1 MPANF
6 SKIMCDERGFTLI
19 ELVVIVMI
27 LGILAVVAIPRMGN
41 ADYKTQE
48 FRDKVVSALRYAQKT
63 SVSHRRLVCVS
74 FTTSSVTLQINT
86 AAIGTTC
93 SASLVVPG
101 TNSNTVNSPDPAK
114 AYFTPASSLAVL
126 NFLPDGTSGGRQLF
140 IPGESVIVVEG
151 ATGYVN

>member
-1 MPANF
+1 MR
-6 SKIMCDERGFTLI
+6 KLRGFTLV
-19 ELVVIVMI
+19 ELITIIVI

-41 ADYKTQE
+41 TDYKTRE

-86 AAIGTTC
+86 ATTGATC
-93 SASLVVPG
+93 STDLLVPG
-101 TNSNTVNSPDPAK
+101 TNSNTVNSPDPLK
-114 AYFTPASSLAVL
+114 AYFTSTTVLTTLSFAS
-126 NFLPDGTSGGRQLF
+126 DGTSGGRQLS
-140 IPGESVIVVEG
+140 IPGETAIVVEG